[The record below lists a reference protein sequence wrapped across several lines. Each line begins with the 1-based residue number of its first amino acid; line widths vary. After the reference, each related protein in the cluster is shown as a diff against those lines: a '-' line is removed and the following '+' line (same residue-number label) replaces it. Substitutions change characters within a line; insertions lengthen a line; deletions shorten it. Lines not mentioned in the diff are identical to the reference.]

1 MPDSIGDNRNHDV
14 SGMTSKN
21 APAVPRRI
29 RHVSLLEDVLTS
41 LKFQDCFASP
51 YLDDKGFGMG
61 NLRRSALAGR
71 SQPHI
76 DVSGSIHLVGLPQ
89 KLVAAN
95 AKGHA
100 FSLLAQVNCLFR

>member
-41 LKFQDCFASP
+41 LKFQDCFARP
-51 YLDDKGFGMG
+51 YLDDKGFGIEPVIG
-61 NLRRSALAGR
+61 CIAHR
-71 SQPHI
+71 
-76 DVSGSIHLVGLPQ
+76 
-89 KLVAAN
+89 
-95 AKGHA
+95 
-100 FSLLAQVNCLFR
+100 SLLCSDERVRLAL